1 MKPKSGSF
9 SIRKIVV
16 NLAGIFL
23 LPLLI
28 VSLAFLGILAWIHRY
43 QLPYADK
50 FLPTAAPL
58 PVSTPHILSHSP
70 TDRATHV
77 IHDDFSSDTYEW
89 GIFEFNGKAEVY
101 DGELHLQSNSASPFT
116 IAVSDPS
123 LLEPSQEYFL
133 QADFRTDQLT
143 SSGYG
148 LTFGLSYRDDTSYL
162 CTIYPTMNSLYLY
175 KRTASSWQT
184 LTSAAN
190 VPLQKYPLKNTLG
203 VYYNAGSIELDLNG
217 VSTLIYRDDSP
228 YTSAGF
234 GFYVN
239 ESGYQ
244 LLVDNLFLYRL
255 K

>member
-1 MKPKSGSF
+1 MKPESGSF
-9 SIRKIVV
+9 STRKIVV
-16 NLAGIFL
+16 KVAGVFLLLMLFASLACLGIF
-23 LPLLI
+23 
-28 VSLAFLGILAWIHRY
+28 SWMYRY
-43 QLPYADK
+43 QLPYSNK
-50 FLPTAAPL
+50 FIPIAT
-58 PVSTPHILSHSP
+58 PVAISTPHILSHSP
-70 TDRATHV
+70 ADPTIRV
-77 IHDDFSSDTYEW
+77 IHEDFSSDTYEW

-116 IAVSDPS
+116 IAVSDSS

-143 SSGYG
+143 TSGYG

-162 CTIYPTMNSLYLY
+162 CNIYPTMHSLYLY
-175 KRTASSWQT
+175 KRTTTGWQT

-203 VYYNAGSIELDLNG
+203 VYYTAGSIELDLNG
-217 VSTLIYRDDSP
+217 VSTLTYRDDSP

-239 ESGYQ
+239 DSGYQ
-244 LLVDNLFLYRL
+244 LLVDNLFLYRV